1 MRSSP
6 VRGSVPA
13 FADGRATARV
23 CIRPAIV
30 RVLGKPP
37 GLRSGLW
44 FLRALESGLAPGSRP
59 VCGADPI
66 RGRGH
71 PLRVQPLSLCESG
84 LHGRALM
91 VGLRRR
97 QRPRRPVPA
106 ACLPGPAACHAELS
120 DCLSPVQ
127 CRPNP
132 TCRPGS
138 PPTDRPNSS
147 DCPNLLGYSDPPSRQ
162 GLPSRPG
169 LTNRSGLTNRQGPS
183 GRQGLPSRP
192 EAGPRSPAGRRSG
205 RSGR

>member
-1 MRSSP
+1 MPRRRGDLRLPAGNLEGAERRDLPECDLRLSVDPSRRSPMGAPRPACASAPRSS
-6 VRGSVPA
+6 
-13 FADGRATARV
+13 
-23 CIRPAIV
+23 
-30 RVLGKPP
+30 
-37 GLRSGLW
+37 
-44 FLRALESGLAPGSRP
+44 ESSGSRP
-59 VCGADPI
+59 ACGADPI

-71 PLRVQPLSLCESG
+71 PLRVQPFSLCESG
-84 LHGRALM
+84 LHGRARM

-97 QRPRRPVPA
+97 QRPRRPVPT

-138 PPTDRPNSS
+138 PPACRPNSS

-162 GLPSRPG
+162 GLPS
-169 LTNRSGLTNRQGPS
+169 RSGLTNRQGPS